1 MVDVDELKP
10 VAPGRSRVGWIGTG
24 VMGAS
29 MCGHLVAAGYE
40 ATVSTRTRAKAES
53 LLAAGAT
60 WAEKP
65 SEVGARS
72 DVVFTMLGYPDDVRS
87 VLLGPEGVFGA
98 ASPGTIV
105 VDMTTSDPELAVEL
119 GRRGT
124 ELGLH
129 VLDAPV
135 SGGDVGARNG
145 TLSIMVGG
153 PAAVFDAVRP
163 CLDAMGS
170 TIIRQGGHGA
180 GQHTKMVN
188 QTLVA
193 ANITG
198 VCEALL
204 YAQRAGLDVEQVLES
219 VSTGAAGSWS
229 LSNLAPRI
237 VRGDF
242 EPGFFVDHIVKDMAL
257 VLAEARRMQLVMPNL
272 ALVQQLYVSLQ
283 AHGEGRAGTQA
294 LIHALARLSNL
305 EWSST
310 T

>member
-1 MVDVDELKP
+1 MGDVDELTQ
-10 VAPGRSRVGWIGTG
+10 VEPGRTRVGWIGTG
-24 VMGAS
+24 VMGGS

-40 ATVSTRTRAKAES
+40 TTVSTRTRPKAEA

-60 WAEKP
+60 WAEQP
-65 SEVGARS
+65 AEVAARS

-87 VLLGPEGVFGA
+87 VLLGPDGVLAA

-105 VDMTTSDPELAVEL
+105 VDMTTSDPALAVEL
-119 GRRGT
+119 GQRGA

-153 PAAVFDAVRP
+153 PTAAFDAVRP
-163 CLDAMGS
+163 CLDAMGA
-170 TIIRQGGHGA
+170 TIVRQGEHGA

-193 ANITG
+193 ANIAG

-283 AHGEGRAGTQA
+283 AHGQGRAGTQA
-294 LIHALARLSNL
+294 LIHALARLSNV
-305 EWSST
+305 EWSGRD
-310 T
+310 